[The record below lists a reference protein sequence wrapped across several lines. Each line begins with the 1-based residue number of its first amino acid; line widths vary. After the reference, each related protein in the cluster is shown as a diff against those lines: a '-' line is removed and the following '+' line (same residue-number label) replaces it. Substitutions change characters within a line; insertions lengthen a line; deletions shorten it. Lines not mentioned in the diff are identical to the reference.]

1 MATKERAPSYSRVAC
16 IGAGL
21 AGIAL
26 GVQLKRW
33 YNLDDIQ
40 LFERNDDLG
49 GTWYVNSYPGCACD
63 IPSALYSYSFA
74 PNPNWTMLMPPYKE
88 IKNYVDT
95 VVDAYN
101 LRNKIT
107 FSAEVYRSIWQ
118 EDKRTWL
125 LYLRDVKTGHEFT
138 HECQILFSAIGGL
151 SEPRPCDIPGA
162 SSFKGAIFHSAKWNH
177 DVDLTGKNVVIIGN
191 GCTAAQIVP
200 AIVNKVKSV
209 TQVIRT
215 QHWVVPAHNF
225 TYNTFLKW
233 VFRNIPFAMLLHR
246 FTIFLIAENG
256 WRLFPMTNSAAR
268 LRQRR
273 RRNVEKYMKETAPAK
288 YHDLLIPKFEI
299 GCKRRIFDCGYLES
313 LNNEKV
319 LLTDAK
325 TQEIVPEGLKTSK
338 GLIPA
343 DVIVLATGFK
353 TNSTEFLDVRG
364 RNGKMV
370 SQHWTEFG
378 GPEGYNCSVMH
389 GFPNFFLLL
398 GPNSITGHTS
408 AIMAIENSIN
418 YAFRILKPIF
428 QEEATTVEIKK
439 EAEDSYV
446 SWMQSALQ
454 NTVWNTGCQSW
465 YVSANKQWNAMAYP
479 RSQLHYWY
487 RSLFPVWTDWN
498 IEMKPSRKSYKGRCI
513 LALLTTGALAAVGSL
528 AVLHCPTPSL
538 ETYVSRIQ
546 DLLLDL
552 PLGSWQ
558 STVRNVAEYIPKV
571 GWW

>member
-1 MATKERAPSYSRVAC
+1 
-16 IGAGL
+16 
-21 AGIAL
+21 
-26 GVQLKRW
+26 
-33 YNLDDIQ
+33 
-40 LFERNDDLG
+40 
-49 GTWYVNSYPGCACD
+49 
-63 IPSALYSYSFA
+63 
-74 PNPNWTMLMPPYKE
+74 MPPYKE

-191 GCTAAQIVP
+191 GCMFFCPLRKKILPNNFLLFFLTGTAAQIVP

-299 GCKRRIFDCGYLES
+299 GCK
-313 LNNEKV
+313 
-319 LLTDAK
+319 
-325 TQEIVPEGLKTSK
+325 
-338 GLIPA
+338 
-343 DVIVLATGFK
+343 
-353 TNSTEFLDVRG
+353 VR
-364 RNGKMV
+364 
-370 SQHWTEFG
+370 
-378 GPEGYNCSVMH
+378 
-389 GFPNFFLLL
+389 
-398 GPNSITGHTS
+398 
-408 AIMAIENSIN
+408 
-418 YAFRILKPIF
+418 
-428 QEEATTVEIKK
+428 
-439 EAEDSYV
+439 
-446 SWMQSALQ
+446 
-454 NTVWNTGCQSW
+454 
-465 YVSANKQWNAMAYP
+465 
-479 RSQLHYWY
+479 
-487 RSLFPVWTDWN
+487 
-498 IEMKPSRKSYKGRCI
+498 
-513 LALLTTGALAAVGSL
+513 
-528 AVLHCPTPSL
+528 
-538 ETYVSRIQ
+538 
-546 DLLLDL
+546 
-552 PLGSWQ
+552 
-558 STVRNVAEYIPKV
+558 
-571 GWW
+571 